1 MSAKLG
7 IGQPGAD
14 APLREHIGWYV
25 RQGYQVASQTETTAI
40 VYLPGSAAREE
51 DTTVYLTVQ
60 GGRVKTFP

>member
-1 MSAKLG
+1 MLVGKPSINASLE
-7 IGQPGAD
+7 
-14 APLREHIGWYV
+14 EHIDWYV
-25 RQGYQVASQTETTAI
+25 GQGYQVASQTETTAI